1 MNVGENESVLVGVA
15 NEGSRIRL
23 LKRGW
28 NWEKMLSTPLPMIPL
43 IHPISNEKRKDVNEL
58 LTTLFST
65 EWINNDSLSWYRN
78 IVSNETFPTSSENDD
93 CVNEIECD
101 CLEDDCAIHI

>member
-1 MNVGENESVLVGVA
+1 MNVGENESVLVRVA
-15 NEGSRIRL
+15 NEGSRIML

-28 NWEKMLSTPLPMIPL
+28 NWEKILSTPLPMIPL
-43 IHPISNEKRKDVNEL
+43 IHPISNEKKKDVNEL

-65 EWINNDSLSWYRN
+65 EWINDDSLSWYRN
-78 IVSNETFPTSSENDD
+78 IVSNEAFPTSSENDE
-93 CVNEIECD
+93 CVKEIECD